1 MVKILLPHNAGGVGG
16 LTAGDKQR
24 GNGQVSYGQMLSR
37 FLVFRF
43 ENTLDKY
50 YYCVHT
56 VERIGKLFGLQFSA
70 R

>member
-1 MVKILLPHNAGGVGG
+1 MVKILQPHNAGGVGG

-24 GNGQVSYGQMLSR
+24 GNGQVSHGLMLIG

-43 ENTLDKY
+43 ENTLNRY
-50 YYCVHT
+50 YYRVHT
-56 VERIGKLFGLQFSA
+56 VERIGKLLPSPA